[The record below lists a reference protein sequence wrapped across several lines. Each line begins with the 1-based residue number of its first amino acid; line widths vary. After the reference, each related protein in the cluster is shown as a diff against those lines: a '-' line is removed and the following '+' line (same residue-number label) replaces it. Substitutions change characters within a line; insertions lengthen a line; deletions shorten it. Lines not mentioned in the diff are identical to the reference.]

1 MYSGERLMKLRL
13 SGSMNLFGAM
23 LGLGLLALVAV
34 AGFTL
39 QQVSIGGPLY
49 TRIVAGKDLT
59 ADILPPPLYVIEA
72 YLDASTA
79 YADNSPGR
87 AVQTAAKLKVLK
99 AAYDE
104 RLGHWR
110 DRPFS
115 PEAKQLLLGE
125 SDQAAQGVWAAADSI
140 MTAIQSGDTAGAQ
153 AADQALNDA
162 YTAHRAAIDQI
173 VPLIAAENIKVET
186 EARSQQDADMI
197 IMALVCGVLAFVIIG
212 GIWILRRAMIRPIES
227 ITRYMGELAGGQ
239 YEREVPFAGRSDEL
253 GDMAKAVAVFREG
266 VLERRS
272 LREEQDAIRARAEA
286 DGLALEAERRL
297 AEQQRHHALDSLAK
311 ALSLLSDG
319 DVGHRIQAAFAAEY
333 ESLRGDFNSTSQK
346 LAATLADIT
355 RSANG
360 VGSGSDEIARAADD
374 MARRTEQQ
382 AAHLEE
388 TAAAVTQITAT
399 VVQTASGA
407 RKTNELV
414 AVTRREAQET
424 EGTVTRAVHAVGE
437 IQTSSAKI
445 AQIIGVIDE
454 IAFQTNLLALNAGV
468 EAARAG
474 DAGRGFAVVAQEV
487 RALAQRSADAAK
499 EIKGLIADASGKVS
513 EGVGLVGQ
521 TGTALTR
528 IIGRV
533 GEIAG
538 LVSEITASIEEQSR
552 GLQQINTAV
561 GQMDKMT
568 QQNAAMVEETTAAAH
583 SLKGEA
589 ARLTSMVTQFSG
601 AASDD
606 RGAWAA

>member
-1 MYSGERLMKLRL
+1 MKLRL
-13 SGSMNLFGAM
+13 SGAMNLFGAM
-23 LGLGLLALVAV
+23 LALGLIALVSV

-39 QQVSIGGPLY
+39 HQVSVGGPLY
-49 TRIVAGKDLT
+49 TSIVSGKDLT

-72 YLDASTA
+72 YLLASTA
-79 YADNSPGR
+79 YADKSSVS
-87 AVQTAAKLKVLK
+87 AVEAAAKLKVLK
-99 AAYDE
+99 ASYDE
-104 RLGHWR
+104 RMAHWR
-110 DRPFS
+110 DEPFS
-115 PEAKQLLLGE
+115 PEAKGLLLGP
-125 SDQAAQGVWAAADSI
+125 SDEAAQGVWTSADTLMSAIQNGDVAAAE
-140 MTAIQSGDTAGAQ
+140 
-153 AADQALNDA
+153 AADRSMNEA
-162 YTAHRAAIDQI
+162 YAAHRAAIDQI
-173 VPLIAAENIKVET
+173 VPLIADDNARVEAK
-186 EARSQQDADMI
+186 ARRHQEIEMI
-197 IMALVCGVLAFVIIG
+197 IMALVCGALACVIVG
-212 GIWILRRAMIRPIES
+212 GIWVLRRAMIRPIES
-227 ITRYMGELAGGQ
+227 ITRYMGELASGQ

-266 VLERRS
+266 VLERRAM
-272 LREEQDAIRARAEA
+272 REEQETLRVQAEA

-297 AEQQRHHALDSLAK
+297 SEQQRHHALDSLAK

-319 DVGHRIQAAFAAEY
+319 DVGHRIQAAFATEY

-346 LAATLADIT
+346 LATTLAEIT

-360 VGSGSDEIARAADD
+360 VGSGSDEIAHAADD

-382 AAHLEE
+382 AASLEE
-388 TAAAVTQITAT
+388 TAAAVTEITAT

-414 AVTRREAQET
+414 AVTRREAQDT
-424 EGTVTRAVHAVGE
+424 ESTVARAVHAVGE
-437 IQTSSAKI
+437 IETSSAKI

-499 EIKGLIADASGKVS
+499 EIKGLIADASGKVT

-521 TGTALTR
+521 TGTALTQ

-533 GEIAG
+533 GEIAV
-538 LVSEITASIEEQSR
+538 LVAEITASIEEQSR
-552 GLQQINTAV
+552 GLQQVNTAV
-561 GQMDKMT
+561 NQMDKMT

-589 ARLTSMVTQFSG
+589 SRLTSLVTQFSG
-601 AASDD
+601 GASEGRDARAA
-606 RGAWAA
+606 